1 MVNLTGRSLTAPQ
14 WDVLSKG
21 LNFAPAPTRVPVIDT
36 IAAVEAGARQLKEE
50 DTEDRRGWVCGILR
64 RAKPPKDNL
73 TKEQRRALKE
83 LKDLED
89 EVILPADKGN
99 ATVVMR
105 RKDYSTKI

>member
-1 MVNLTGRSLTAPQ
+1 MGCAEQGTEFCTSPI
-14 WDVLSKG
+14 
-21 LNFAPAPTRVPVIDT
+21 RVPVIDT

-50 DTEDRRGWVCGILR
+50 DTEDLRGRVCGILR

-73 TKEQRRALKE
+73 TKEQRKALKE